1 MVRHHLPPE
10 YAAPARA
17 YLRAFLD
24 EREATDAMHEV
35 VEDVTYWGDDSL
47 TSVLAAT
54 HAVLLSRVRITSEA
68 AASWLVEELGLAVDE
83 ALAVTGG
90 EIDLPDE
97 EVPPESA
104 EPPESDEKTP
114 PEPDEEVPP
123 APVERE
129 HPAPERDEPQAGP
142 ERVERAS
149 TPPGPARVS
158 PEPLRIGFDEG
169 PLPVSLF
176 DEPPSVSRA
185 WIVAGML
192 VIGSL
197 LLVAVLLIT
206 R

>member
-47 TSVLAAT
+47 TSVLSAT
-54 HAVLLSRVRITSEA
+54 HSVLLSRVRITSEA
-68 AASWLVEELGLAVDE
+68 AASWLVEELGLPVDE
-83 ALAVTGG
+83 AARVTG
-90 EIDLPDE
+90 DASDPLDE
-97 EVPPESA
+97 EVASEQVRVEHEQA
-104 EPPESDEKTP
+104 
-114 PEPDEEVPP
+114 
-123 APVERE
+123 APGPSERE
-129 HPAPERDEPQAGP
+129 PLAPERVRPASAP
-142 ERVERAS
+142 PTSVRAS
-149 TPPGPARVS
+149 AET
-158 PEPLRIGFDEG
+158 LRIGFDEG

-176 DEPPSVSRA
+176 DEPPEESRA
-185 WIVAGML
+185 RLIAGLL
-192 VIGSL
+192 VVGGL

>member
-10 YAAPARA
+10 FAAPARA

-24 EREATDAMHEV
+24 EREAADAMHEV

-47 TSVLAAT
+47 TGVLSAT
-54 HAVLLSRVRITSEA
+54 HSVLLSRVRITSEA
-68 AASWLVEELGLAVDE
+68 AASWLVEELGLPVDE
-83 ALAVTGG
+83 ALTVTGG
-90 EIDLPDE
+90 EIDPPDE
-97 EVPPESA
+97 GVGPEA
-104 EPPESDEKTP
+104 F
-114 PEPDEEVPP
+114 
-123 APVERE
+123 ERE
-129 HPAPERDEPQAGP
+129 HRAPERGEPQAAP

-149 TPPGPARVS
+149 TPRDPVRVS